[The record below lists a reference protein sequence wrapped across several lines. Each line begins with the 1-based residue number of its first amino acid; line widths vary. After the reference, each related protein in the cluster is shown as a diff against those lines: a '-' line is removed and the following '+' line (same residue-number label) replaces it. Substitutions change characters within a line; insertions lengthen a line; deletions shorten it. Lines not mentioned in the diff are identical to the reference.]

1 MIIRGAIGSIVSLS
15 SNDKNGRLPG
25 AICGDFAG
33 KYISVSM
40 SMSILVHAGASKWD
54 RIKSV
59 SWDLKPNGIENN
71 SGSWA
76 TFSYVQTG
84 VNATLYS
91 RFGMF
96 DWTSSLQYGD
106 FMIRGGDGYR
116 PNLACRNLWID
127 TSKSI

>member
-1 MIIRGAIGSIVSLS
+1 
-15 SNDKNGRLPG
+15 
-25 AICGDFAG
+25 
-33 KYISVSM
+33 
-40 SMSILVHAGASKWD
+40 MSILVHAGASKWD

-84 VNATLYS
+84 VNATLYN

-96 DWTSSLQYGD
+96 DWASSLQYGD

-127 TSKSI
+127 TSKPI